1 MRPTEAAARRT
12 PDRRSATPSAS
23 VEPRRRVN
31 RMAIWALVLSLLGVT
46 SIIGIGLAFKARSDI
61 ARNREEGDPY
71 AIAALVVGFFY
82 VFVVIVG
89 LCVFWWIRSGS

>member
-12 PDRRSATPSAS
+12 PDRRSAAPSAT

-31 RMAIWALVLSLLGVT
+31 RMAIWALVLSVLGIT
-46 SIIGIGLAFKARSDI
+46 SIIGIGLAFKARADI

-71 AIAALVVGFFY
+71 AVAALVVGFFY
-82 VFVVIVG
+82 VFVVVVG